1 MDEEHTEKQ
10 TEQAEQAEAD
20 DTRAAAEKCY
30 DWISSL
36 VGALVVVAF
45 VFAFLFRIATVSG
58 ESMTDTLQN
67 GDRIVM
73 VSLFYRLDRGDIVI
87 INRHNDEPLVKRVIA
102 LAGDT
107 IEFDDETGKIT
118 LNGVVQEE
126 SYVRGGHTGS
136 FECETPYTVPEGCF
150 FAMGDNR
157 DGSKDSRM
165 LGAFSVEDVAG
176 VAVLRLFP
184 LGSFGRIGNVNG

>member
-1 MDEEHTEKQ
+1 MDEERTEKQ

-87 INRHNDEPLVKRVIA
+87 INRHNDEPLVK
-102 LAGDT
+102 L
-107 IEFDDETGKIT
+107 T

-184 LGSFGRIGNVNG
+184 LGSFGRIGNENG